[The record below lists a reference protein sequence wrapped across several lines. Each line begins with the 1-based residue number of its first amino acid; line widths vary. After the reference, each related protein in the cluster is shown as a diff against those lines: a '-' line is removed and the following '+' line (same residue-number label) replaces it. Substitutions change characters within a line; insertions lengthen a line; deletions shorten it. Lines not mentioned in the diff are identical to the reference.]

1 MSSSDDK
8 AIKSAYEL
16 ALERLGGGATAPPPL
31 TPEQK
36 SAIADIER
44 ETGAKLAEQEI
55 LAKSR
60 IQAALAAGD
69 TEGAQKLQAEF
80 TTEQR
85 RIRERGEE
93 RKEEIRRA
101 SR

>member
-8 AIKSAYEL
+8 TIKSAYDL
-16 ALERLGGGATAPPPL
+16 ALERLGGGATAPPTL

-36 SAIADIER
+36 AAIADIEP

-55 LAKSR
+55 LGKSR
-60 IQAALAAGD
+60 IQAAIAAGD
-69 TEGAQKLQAEF
+69 VEGAQKLQAEF
-80 TTEQR
+80 TVEQR
-85 RIRERGEE
+85 RIRDRGEE
-93 RKEEIRRA
+93 RKEEIRRS